1 MKSPHDCA
9 TLAEVRSEIDRL
21 DRALV
26 EAIGQRKEYVHA
38 AVRFKRSES
47 DVQAPDRQRKMLAA
61 RRLWAEEEG
70 IDPDLVESLFRQIVA
85 HFVALE
91 LTAFSGS
98 EAAPAGSAQLP
109 PSQKAAAGERRGTA
123 DA

>member
-9 TLAEVRSEIDRL
+9 TLAEVRAEIDRL
-21 DRALV
+21 DHTVV

-38 AVRFKRSES
+38 AVRFKGSES

-61 RRLWAEEEG
+61 RRFWAEEKG
-70 IDPDLVESLFRQIVA
+70 VDPDLVESLFRQIVA
-85 HFVALE
+85 HFVSLE

-98 EAAPAGSAQLP
+98 DAAKAGSPQLP
-109 PSQKAAAGERRGTA
+109 PTQKAAGGERRDTA

>member
-26 EAIGQRKEYVHA
+26 EAIGQRKEYVRA

-70 IDPDLVESLFRQIVA
+70 VDPDLVESLFRQIVA

-98 EAAPAGSAQLP
+98 EAAPAGNAQPP
-109 PSQKAAAGERRGTA
+109 PSQ
-123 DA
+123 

>member
-9 TLAEVRSEIDRL
+9 TLAEVRAEIDRL
-21 DRALV
+21 DHAVV

-47 DVQAPDRQRKMLAA
+47 DVQAPDRQRKMVAA
-61 RRLWAEEEG
+61 RRLWAEEDG
-70 IDPDLVESLFRQIVA
+70 VDPVLVESLFRKIVA

-91 LTAFSGS
+91 LTAFSGP
-98 EAAPAGSAQLP
+98 EAATSVSPQLPPPQKAPAGD
-109 PSQKAAAGERRGTA
+109 RRGPA
-123 DA
+123 GA